1 MPGNKE
7 IVIHEKYPDFAEQ
20 LIRDADVIFCL
31 DFNEP
36 KRIEKLAPAENF
48 LVVTNARY
56 KDLVL
61 EQIPELGPEQVL
73 CEPVGRNTAPCICY
87 AAYGLQ
93 KRDPG
98 AKMIVTPADHLIL
111 NEDDFRTIIGECL
124 EFADRHDALLT
135 VGIKPTRPDTGYGY
149 IQVSDDHAI
158 SKVKCFT
165 EKPDLELAQTFLQT
179 GEFYWNSGIF
189 IWKVQAI
196 VEAFRKYLPEHH
208 AMFSGMRRAL
218 GTDSEKAI
226 VEMVFSECRAIS
238 IDYGIMEKAD
248 LEKIAQVVRE
258 TGILVI
264 SDEIYGELTYGDRT
278 HISFASLPDMWQY
291 TITLNGF
298 SKAFAMTGW
307 RVGYACGP
315 KEILSVMLKIH
326 QYSILCAPRM
336 GQVAALEALQA
347 GRANDYEDVRRMRDS
362 YDRRRRLMVDSF
374 RKMGLDCFEPL
385 GAFYV
390 FPSIKKTGLDS
401 ETFCERLLNEY
412 KIATVPGTAFG
423 ECGEGHIRCSYA
435 TGVEK
440 LNIALER
447 MSEFVDKCGK

>member
-1 MPGNKE
+1 MNYDRYINQAIAAVPPSGIRRFFDIAATMKDAISLGVGE
-7 IVIHEKYPDFAEQ
+7 PDFVTPYH
-20 LIRDADVIFCL
+20 IRNAAINSIIDGGTQYTGNRGLPELCREISEYLSERFHTDYDPKTEIMVTVGASEAIDIALRALVGPGDEVLVPQPSYVSYSPSVIF
-31 DFNEP
+31 
-36 KRIEKLAPAENF
+36 AGG
-48 LVVTNARY
+48 T
-56 KDLVL
+56 
-61 EQIPELGPEQVL
+61 
-73 CEPVGRNTAPCICY
+73 PVGVETTADTEFRLTPEALR
-87 AAYGLQ
+87 AA
-93 KRDPG
+93 
-98 AKMIVTPADHLIL
+98 ITPRTKCLIL
-111 NEDDFRTIIGECL
+111 PYPNN
-124 EFADRHDALLT
+124 
-135 VGIKPTRPDTGYGY
+135 PTG
-149 IQVSDDHAI
+149 
-158 SKVKCFT
+158 
-165 EKPDLELAQTFLQT
+165 
-179 GEFYWNSGIF
+179 
-189 IWKVQAI
+189 
-196 VEAFRKYLPEHH
+196 
-208 AMFSGMRRAL
+208 
-218 GTDSEKAI
+218 
-226 VEMVFSECRAIS
+226 
-238 IDYGIMEKAD
+238 GIMEKAD

-362 YDRRRRLMVDSF
+362 YDRRRRLMVDSL